1 MAWSESVQQY
11 TEVTRKGE
19 REKER
24 PCNGDSHLNINQVK
38 LTQFH
43 WETFKLYILS
53 KEFLIALKLY
63 QLFTKAINLHITDTA
78 TSSTSYLPQH
88 PINSKSYIIWI

>member
-11 TEVTRKGE
+11 TEGE
-19 REKER
+19 GEA